1 MSLPYGLLGLL
12 MYQDSTG
19 YELTKAFEESL
30 NNFWHAQS
38 SQIYRELD
46 RMEKKELVVSRQ
58 IIQEKRPNKRVY
70 AITDKGRSALQS
82 WLNSGTIENKN
93 THVPFLVRVFFGA
106 NAPEITLALLKTY
119 REMCLKHIETLQE
132 KATGSIDNYANTM
145 PDGNSHRLYWE
156 MTLDY
161 GITNTRAVAEWAQNC
176 INKLESV
183 ATE

>member
-70 AITDKGRSALQS
+70 AITDKGRSALQA
-82 WLNSGTIENKN
+82 WLDSGDLEFRN
-93 THVPFLVRVFFGA
+93 THVPLLIRVFFGA
-106 NAPEITLALLKTY
+106 NSPEITLILLKTC
-119 REMCLKHIETLQE
+119 REMCLKQIEMFQE
-132 KATGSIDNYANTM
+132 KATASIDHYAKTM
-145 PDGNSHRLYWE
+145 PNGSSHRLYWE

-161 GITNTRAVAEWAQNC
+161 GIASTRAVADWAQSC
-176 INKLESV
+176 ISKLEREV
-183 ATE
+183 TK